1 MRERWTSFSFLA
13 LLGLVLA
20 FALRVY
26 RLGDQNVWWDEGITI
41 WVVRHGFVEA
51 TLRMAS
57 DTHPPLY
64 FWMLWPWI
72 RLVGDGEFPARFLSV
87 AFGLLTVALMC
98 PAGRRLGGPWTG
110 LLALWLLGFSRFHI
124 HWSQEIRMYSLAALG
139 VALTVYLALRIAET
153 PDALRWWVAYAF
165 AAAGMLLSLYLTVFV
180 LIPQVLFLFLVS
192 PRRRWSRALF
202 AYGMVLALLGG
213 WLAIA
218 LPRMA
223 TWSAASEP
231 SSFTFVLT
239 LSAVVWVTGV
249 STFFERFLGPV
260 ALVWVGIAAG
270 LGARVLA
277 ARGPAERTSTL
288 LRMLL
293 LGGGL
298 AVQPVAVW
306 LVTQPRSFLYTPRV
320 EARYFVHAVPLV
332 SLLLAW
338 AFTGFLRWK
347 GARGW
352 LIIGGTGV
360 MFLTIS
366 VLPDYYMARHWE
378 ADRALL
384 AHLIRVYARE
394 GDGVILVSGD
404 RFPEFLY
411 EYERSG
417 ISALRPP
424 VYQVPRLG
432 LQVSAESVE
441 AELRDIVARH
451 PRIWLARVE
460 SHLQDPEGWVERWLD
475 AHLVRALTFSFGHNA
490 LILYAP
496 SPEEPEVP
504 FQNMLHNDR
513 IHLLANPPGAL
524 LGYDQL
530 GRIFRPGDTVRVG
543 LYVRA
548 NEPLSWRIEWV
559 RRPDEILARQDLEIP
574 PSFGILRRQVEL
586 QITPYTPS
594 GRYMLRIHGVGASP
608 ITIGE
613 FQVERTIAPPSL
625 KEIQHPMSAR
635 LGDHIRF
642 LGYSLS
648 GVRKGDPPVATAGS
662 VLILDLFW
670 EAEEPIP
677 RSYVVFT
684 HVVGE
689 AFNPAT
695 GNPVWAQDD
704 QVPMEGAYPTTHW
717 IPKRPLR
724 DRYELRLPRG
734 IPPGEYILEIGM
746 YALETGERLPVS
758 GEGADP
764 AARRLILTR
773 VRVLP

>member
-1 MRERWTSFSFLA
+1 MRRRWTFLSLLT
-13 LLGLVLA
+13 LLGLIGA

-26 RLGDQNVWWDEGITI
+26 RLGHQNIWWDEGVSI
-41 WVVRHGFVEA
+41 WAVRHGFIET
-51 TLRMAS
+51 TLWTAS

-64 FWMLWPWI
+64 FWLLWPWI
-72 RLVGDGEFPARFLSV
+72 RLAGDGEFSARFLSV
-87 AFGLLTVALMC
+87 ALGLLTVALMN

-110 LLALWLLGFSRFHI
+110 LLALWFLGFSRFHI
-124 HWSQEIRMYSLAALG
+124 HWSQEIRMYALAAFS
-139 VALTVYLALRIAET
+139 VALTVYLALRIARM
-153 PDALRWWVAYAF
+153 PDAIRWWIAYAF
-165 AAAGMLLSLYLTVFV
+165 AAAGMLLSVYLTIFA
-180 LIPQVLFLFLVS
+180 LIPQGLFLLLS
-192 PRRRWSRALF
+192 APRRLWPRVLF
-202 AYGMVLALLGG
+202 AYGIALTFLGG

-223 TWSAASEP
+223 TWSVVSEP
-231 SSFTFVLT
+231 ASFAFVLS
-239 LSAVVWVTGV
+239 LSVVVWVTGI
-249 STFFERFLGPV
+249 STFFERFLAP
-260 ALVWVGIAAG
+260 ATLVWIGIVAG
-270 LGARVLA
+270 LMARI
-277 ARGPAERTSTL
+277 RTAWGSEDRSAVL

-298 AVQPVAVW
+298 ALQPVAIW
-306 LVTQPRSFLYTPRV
+306 MVTQPRSLLYTPRV
-320 EARYFVHAVPLV
+320 EARYFVPAIPVF

-338 AFTGFLRWK
+338 ALTGFLRWK
-347 GARGW
+347 GARG
-352 LIIGGTGV
+352 LFIIGGAGV
-360 MFLTIS
+360 AFLSAS
-366 VLPDYYMARHWE
+366 VLPDYYMARHWH

-384 AHLIRVYARE
+384 PHLIRVYARE

-411 EYERSG
+411 EYDRPGGSPT
-417 ISALRPP
+417 RPP

-432 LQVSAESVE
+432 QRVSAETVE
-441 AELRDIVARH
+441 AELREIVARH

-475 AHLVRALTFSFGHNA
+475 AHFFRALAFSFGHNA
-490 LILYAP
+490 LILYAS

-504 FQNMLHNDR
+504 PQNMLHNDR
-513 IHLLANPPGAL
+513 IRLLVNPSGAL

-530 GRIFRPGDTVRVG
+530 GRTFRPGEIVRVG

-548 NEPLSWRIEWV
+548 NESLSWRMEWV
-559 RRPDEILARQDLEIP
+559 RKPDEVLSRQDLKIP
-574 PSFGILRRQVEL
+574 PSSGILRRQVEFR
-586 QITPYTPS
+586 ITPYTPS
-594 GRYMLRIHGVGASP
+594 GRYMLRIHGMGDSP
-608 ITIGE
+608 FVIGE

-625 KEIQHPMSAR
+625 EEIQHPMSAY

-648 GVRKGDPPVATAGS
+648 GVRKGDPPVAAAGS
-662 VLILDLFW
+662 LLLLDLFW
-670 EAEEPIP
+670 EAEEPIEQ
-677 RSYVVFT
+677 SYVVFT
-684 HVVGE
+684 HLVGE

-717 IPKRPLR
+717 IPGRPLR
-724 DRYELRLPRG
+724 DRYELRLPKG
-734 IPPGEYILEIGM
+734 MPPGEYILEVGM
-746 YALETGERLPVS
+746 YLLETGERLPVS